1 MCTTTAEGA
10 ISPLGLHLF
19 CQDFGLIQGLD
30 GDRSY
35 HWVALG
41 LSLRVCLRPT
51 PSTTM
56 TRYAGG
62 AGHLFCLVYFH
73 NDTYSTIM
81 FVSLSIN
88 LSAYFPVY
96 LPIIS
101 LPVFVFFSF
110 YNSLSVCFSYCL
122 YFIQSVL
129 NP

>member
-1 MCTTTAEGA
+1 MA
-10 ISPLGLHLF
+10 IAKSAMSP
-19 CQDFGLIQGLD
+19 FGLYLLSPHFDLIYKLD
-30 GDRSY
+30 GDRSNY
-35 HWVALG
+35 LVALG
-41 LSLRVCLRPT
+41 LSLRICIRPT
-51 PSTTM
+51 PSTTK
-56 TRYAGG
+56 TWYAGG
-62 AGHLFCLVYFH
+62 ACHLFCLVYFH